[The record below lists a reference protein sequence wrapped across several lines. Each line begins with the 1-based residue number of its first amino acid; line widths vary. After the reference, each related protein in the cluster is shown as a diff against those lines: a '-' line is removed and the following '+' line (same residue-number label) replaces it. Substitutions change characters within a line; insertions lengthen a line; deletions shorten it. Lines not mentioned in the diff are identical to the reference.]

1 MQRIASIA
9 LVLTAAAAASAAAAC
24 SFAKNGATFDLSRFT
39 LPNSHYSVCGC

>member
-1 MQRIASIA
+1 MQRIATIV